1 MARAL
6 RRERPDAV
14 AEPVLLAERLIAA
27 IDALLSAQVDA
38 ILHHR
43 GFQALEASW
52 RQLHALTGTARGM
65 RLVRIKVLDLSW
77 AALGRDLD
85 RASEFDQSTLF
96 RLVYSE
102 QIGTAGGEPFGL
114 LVMDR
119 AVSHRPGGEPG
130 RVHDD
135 VTMLQSLAGIGA
147 AAFCPILLQAAPDL
161 LDLPDWP
168 AAGAGVDLAPVLD
181 DPAHLRWRSLRQATD
196 TRFLGLTLPRVLV
209 RLPWSDVDRGR
220 PDGFVYRGET
230 VGAGG
235 QSDAMQSDG
244 MHSDGMLWGNAA
256 FAFAATVLC
265 LFDESGWFA
274 DLRGARQDSG
284 GAGLVEGLAVHA
296 FATDTGTI
304 AGQPPV
310 EVRLTSA
317 QEQTLG
323 DAGLIPV
330 IAAPYTAK
338 VMFNGNASL
347 HAPAQYA
354 RGEATWN
361 ARISAMLQYIL
372 CVSRFAHYL
381 LVMMRDTVGSYQG
394 VGEVQARLNT
404 WLQKYCLGNDDPSTE
419 ARARF
424 PLREAFV
431 EVHEVAGRP
440 GTLGCTIRLKPH
452 FQIDS
457 IATSFRLVT
466 SMNNARA

>member
-1 MARAL
+1 MVAAAL
-6 RRERPDAV
+6 RRERMPPAADAV
-14 AEPVLLAERLIAA
+14 LFAERLIAG
-27 IDALLSAQVDA
+27 IDAMLSAQVDA
-38 ILHHR
+38 ILHHP

-52 RQLHALTGTARGM
+52 RQLRGLTETARGM
-65 RLVRIKVLDLSW
+65 RMVRIKVLDFSW
-77 AALGRDLD
+77 AALGRDLA

-114 LVMDR
+114 LVIDQ

-135 VTMLQSLAGIGA
+135 VSMLQSLAGIGA
-147 AAFCPILLQAAPDL
+147 AAFCPILLQAAPEL
-161 LDLPDWP
+161 LDLPDWQ
-168 AAGAGVDLAPVLD
+168 AASAGVDLGPVLD
-181 DPAHLRWRSLRQATD
+181 DMAHFRWRSLRQASD

-209 RLPWSDVDRGR
+209 RLPWSDVDRNR
-220 PDGFVYRGET
+220 PDGFVYRGEM
-230 VGAGG
+230 VGEGG
-235 QSDAMQSDG
+235 LSA
-244 MHSDGMLWGNAA
+244 GMLWGSAA

-284 GAGLVEGLAVHA
+284 GAGLVAGLPVYA
-296 FATDTGTI
+296 FATDAGTI

-310 EVRLTSA
+310 EVRLTGV
-317 QEQTLG
+317 QEQTLS

-330 IAAPYTAK
+330 IAAPYTNQ
-338 VMFNGNASL
+338 VMFNSNASV
-347 HAPAQYA
+347 HAPTQYA

-381 LVMMRDTVGSYQG
+381 LVMMRDTIGSFQG
-394 VGEVQARLNT
+394 VGEVQNRLNA
-404 WLQKYCLGNDDPSTE
+404 WLQKYCLGNDDPSME

-431 EVHEVAGRP
+431 EVHEVPGRP

-466 SMNNARA
+466 SMSNARA